1 MSLSPDAFSALD
13 DVINRL
19 AGESILAQAGKDE
32 GLIPA
37 YSLLSELCEQTATQP
52 ELSEPIL
59 AMRGELEKLLDT
71 AKPFDDAT
79 LGLLRKLINWLPNA
93 AQALR
98 QGKAPAVFTLL
109 EGAFADAAAP
119 AGSAEDS
126 PDSANAT
133 SGGQS
138 ESTASDS
145 QATEDSA
152 AESSA
157 AAPANA
163 GVPDDGLAAFDL
175 LLDLNMAENGELL
188 TEFHAEAL
196 DHLQQIESALLALD
210 EKPDDPEAINSIF
223 RSFHTIKGVSGFLH
237 LTPMHTLTHEVES
250 LLDLARNR
258 KLKLNSTI
266 ITEILKSRDAVAQ
279 MIGQI
284 TVALEQGSV
293 PDTIIPVSHLIRAV
307 KRLAAGETS
316 PVAPAAAAPAAKAKS
331 PAAPDAAA
339 AAAPAPALAPVLSFP
354 EQNPAAAAAEHAA
367 GKPKTEVKTPA
378 AATGEAKTGSSSTVR
393 VNTDK
398 LDSLMDVVGELV
410 IVQSQLTESARVLGI
425 EDAGLQRNISQFGRL
440 TKELQH
446 SSMSLRMI
454 PIKPTFQKME
464 RLARDL
470 SRDFGKK
477 VNFHVSGEETELD
490 RTVVEDIGDPLVH
503 MVRNS
508 LDHGLEMPADRIA
521 AGKNEAGSV
530 LLRAF
535 HEGGNIVIE
544 LSDDGRGIDPDKILA
559 KARKQNLINENAQ
572 LSRDEILNLIFLPGF
587 STAEKVTSVSGRGVG
602 MDVVRRNIEK
612 LRGKIEI
619 TSEVGRG
626 STFRIKLPLT
636 MAIIDG
642 LVVRV
647 GEDRFILPSTSVQMA
662 LRPTREALS
671 TIHGRG
677 EVLDHRGRILPIH
690 RLHRRFE
697 ISNAI
702 ENPCEGIIV
711 IVENNSGRASALL
724 VDDMVTKQ
732 EVVIKSLG
740 GFLQHVAGVSGGAIL
755 GDGSIALILDPT
767 SLFSAA

>member
-1 MSLSPDAFSALD
+1 
-13 DVINRL
+13 
-19 AGESILAQAGKDE
+19 
-32 GLIPA
+32 
-37 YSLLSELCEQTATQP
+37 
-52 ELSEPIL
+52 
-59 AMRGELEKLLDT
+59 
-71 AKPFDDAT
+71 
-79 LGLLRKLINWLPNA
+79 
-93 AQALR
+93 
-98 QGKAPAVFTLL
+98 
-109 EGAFADAAAP
+109 
-119 AGSAEDS
+119 
-126 PDSANAT
+126 
-133 SGGQS
+133 
-138 ESTASDS
+138 
-145 QATEDSA
+145 
-152 AESSA
+152 
-157 AAPANA
+157 
-163 GVPDDGLAAFDL
+163 VPDDGLAAFDL

-284 TVALEQGSV
+284 TVALEQGSA

-316 PVAPAAAAPAAKAKS
+316 PVAPAAAVPAAKAKS

-339 AAAPAPALAPVLSFP
+339 AAAPAAALAPVLSFP